1 MITLPKEFKNKI
13 INRYNLYG
21 NNWLMNIN
29 AIINKYIEMFQLTNI
44 KLIENLTMN
53 VVLSANSDKY
63 GDIILKIGSPSRNS
77 INEIK
82 FVKHCSSN
90 YMAKCYYYNIEDR
103 IMLLEK
109 VKPGYSLD
117 KLENR
122 ENRIKVFCDIVNNF
136 TSSNLYINNFETYDK
151 MLIEKINDAKQNI
164 NISSNIFY
172 KLIKA
177 QEIYNEINDM
187 NLPKYVL
194 HDDLQHKN
202 ILKSQNGWKV
212 IDPHGIVGEKVLETS
227 HFIRAELELD
237 DRSINQLDKIV
248 YLVSKYIGEDISL
261 VYKALYIT
269 IISKIIFY
277 IKDSY
282 NNDYIT
288 YNLNLCNILIKHIE

>member
-21 NNWLMNIN
+21 NKWLMNIN

-63 GDIILKIGSPSRNS
+63 GDIILKIGSPSKNS

-90 YMAKCYYYNIEDR
+90 YMAKCHYYNIEDR

-136 TSSNLYINNFETYDK
+136 TTSNSYIDNFETYDK

-164 NISSNIFY
+164 NISSDIFY

-177 QEIYNEINDM
+177 QEIYKEISDM

-194 HDDLQHKN
+194 HDDLQHNN

-277 IKDSY
+277 IKDGY

>member
-13 INRYNLYG
+13 INRYGSYG
-21 NNWLMNIN
+21 NEWLININ
-29 AIINKYIEMFQLTNI
+29 EIINKYIELFQLTNI
-44 KLIENLTMN
+44 KLIENPTMN
-53 VVLSANSDKY
+53 VVLSAKSNKY
-63 GDIILKIGSPSRNS
+63 GDVILKIGAPSKNS
-77 INEIK
+77 INEIE
-82 FVKHCSSN
+82 FVKSCSSN
-90 YMAKCYYYNIEDR
+90 YMAKYHYYNIEDR

-109 VKPGYSLD
+109 VEPGYSLD
-117 KLENR
+117 TLKNR
-122 ENRIKVFCDIVNNF
+122 ENRIKIFCDIVNNL
-136 TSSNLYINNFETYDK
+136 TTSNLYLNNFETYDK

-164 NISSNIFY
+164 NISSDIFY

-177 QEIYNEINDM
+177 QEIYKEISDM

-227 HFIRAELELD
+227 HFIRAELELE
-237 DRSINQLDKIV
+237 DRSTKQLDEIV
-248 YLVSKYIGEDISL
+248 YLVSRYIGEDISL

-277 IKDSY
+277 IKDGY
-282 NNDYIT
+282 NTDYIT
-288 YNLNLCNILIKHIE
+288 YNLNLCNILIKCIG